1 MLVQMRIQTEQQLKL
16 MRLEFADVHGGLTV
30 ELSGARAVV

>member
-16 MRLEFADVHGGLTV
+16 MRLEFADVHERPNG
-30 ELSGARAVV
+30 